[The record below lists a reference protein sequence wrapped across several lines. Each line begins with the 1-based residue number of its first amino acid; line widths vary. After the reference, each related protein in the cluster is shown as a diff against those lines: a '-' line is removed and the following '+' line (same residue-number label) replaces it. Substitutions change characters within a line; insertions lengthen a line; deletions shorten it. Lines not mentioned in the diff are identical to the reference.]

1 MGQGDSKTEMDDEVS
16 RPRGEAKLS
25 VRSYSVCRGIAG
37 FQVMHDYTWE
47 KNFMMHEYTMQRNA
61 GEFREPD
68 RPNALPS
75 DEELCERRYRYAHC
89 CIRDNV
95 REEGERAVQQ
105 LRDRVPRIYGERVM
119 KLAEELNFPQTSL
132 SQLAAQ
138 VRRRDLLLNRQLAL
152 KRRKRRQKKMKRRQ
166 RSRRPQFRV

>member
-16 RPRGEAKLS
+16 RPRGEARLS
-25 VRSYSVCRGIAG
+25 VRSYSVCRGING
-37 FQVMHDYTWE
+37 FQVTHDYTWE
-47 KNFMMHEYTMQRNA
+47 KNVD
-61 GEFREPD
+61 EFREPD

-75 DEELCERRYRYAHC
+75 DEELCERWYRYAHC